1 MDYIL
6 DAILLIVDLTN
17 IILCYTQIMR
27 KELCDNKKRI
37 ILAYVGVII
46 CSSIYTLS
54 SGKTWSIL
62 IEIAIPCI
70 AAVFVI
76 NWNIIKTILLLPC
89 TYVLETAVCIML
101 SYVVAM
107 ALDVP
112 QGALADDKVAEIF
125 ICSLFSVIMGS
136 KFLYDRK
143 KGIKNDK
150 LGFSK
155 GVYVSVTIAA
165 ISFLFIM
172 SAVQAIGTDYKV
184 PYNQTNFLGFLWS
197 IVCIVFFF
205 LFIWLSKTIYKKNV
219 YEKEKDMMNLH
230 MIEQEKYIKL
240 VVEKDMDMRRF
251 RHDVKEHMSIVYK
264 YMEDSAYEE
273 GKEYIRKMYDV
284 FSDSQV
290 IRYIGI
296 NAVDA
301 IISEKKRQ
309 MDEKG
314 IVFNMKPSICEFPTR
329 LEIYDMCTMFSNI
342 ITNGIEA
349 CDILEGDDKYVDIS
363 VSIYEGRVL
372 ISESNKLK
380 RAVAF
385 DEAGNPISTKEDKNK
400 HGFGSKNIRAVVEKY
415 GGELRYHIENDM
427 FTIEI
432 IL

>member
-6 DAILLIVDLTN
+6 DGILMIVDLTN
-17 IILCYTQIMR
+17 IILCYTQILR

-37 ILAYVGVII
+37 ILAYVSAAI
-46 CSSIYTLS
+46 CSGIYTFCS
-54 SGKTWSIL
+54 TEAWSIF
-62 IEIAIPCI
+62 IEIAIPCT
-70 AAVFVI
+70 AVVFVI
-76 NWNIIKTILLLPC
+76 NWDRMKTILLLPC
-89 TYVLETAVCIML
+89 AYVLESAVCIMC
-101 SYVVAM
+101 SYIVAM
-107 ALDVP
+107 ILDVP
-112 QGALADDKVAEIF
+112 QATLANDKVAEIF
-125 ICSLFSVIMGS
+125 ICLSVSLIIGG
-136 KFLYDRK
+136 KLLYDRK

-205 LFIWLSKTIYKKNV
+205 LFIWLSRTIYKKNV

-240 VVEKDMDMRRF
+240 VVEKDMDMRKF

-264 YMEDSAYEE
+264 CMEDSAYEE
-273 GKEYIRKMYDV
+273 GKEYIRKMYEV

-290 IRYIGI
+290 IRYTGI

-301 IISEKKRQ
+301 IISEKKRR

-314 IVFNMKPSICEFPTR
+314 IVFNMKPSICEFPSR
-329 LEIYDMCTMFSNI
+329 FEIYDMCTMFTNI
-342 ITNGIEA
+342 ISNAIDA
-349 CDILEGDDKYVDIS
+349 CDSLEGCDKYINMS
-363 VSIYEGRVL
+363 VSIYEGKVL
-372 ISESNKLK
+372 ISECNKLANALK
-380 RAVAF
+380 F
-385 DEAGNPISTKEDKNK
+385 DEMGNPISTKEDKNK

-415 GGELRYHIENDM
+415 GGELRYHIDNEM
-427 FTIEI
+427 FEVEI
-432 IL
+432 VL